1 MFSITCE
8 SCTAKLKVRNPAL
21 INQVLACPKCGSMI
35 KILPPEDFANDVQ
48 DQASPTPDGKAARF
62 RPVVSGAPKNIGDT
76 DFAEIEQII
85 RDKESLDEA
94 KKAAVPKP
102 TNPASSRTA
111 KPAAVA
117 KPSANESASPLK
129 PIKPDINPLAP
140 RPKPTPPDASIEK
153 PLLPGKEWT
162 SPAALKRKK
171 IMLIGVAIVAGLL
184 LLGGAT
190 YVIIQSF
197 SKDPSLAKSDP
208 AAVAKKDLEKMA
220 VVPKTEPS
228 KKEEPPAKES
238 AKESTEP
245 AKMNDDSKQE
255 TNAQPPDLPTDDSQP
270 PALPPV
276 DAQPTMPADN
286 STADK
291 TAESPDDKKK
301 ASPLAPPRLVDR
313 LPDNPSIAPNTSNEP
328 KLPFELLEDS
338 ELKSL
343 FQQSG
348 TSLAE
353 IGELT
358 NLDSVLETTEPAKF
372 FVERTELTNKK
383 SPAEIVAAKIPKLQ
397 YPGISPRR
405 FVAEISK
412 FANLPIALDAQDSI
426 GHQLDLAKPAP
437 FESAGPSLE
446 SILSEYFGKMKFE
459 VAIQEWGLQVRPADA
474 LVPIAREFP
483 LPKFPAATPEDH
495 LDVVN
500 GIKSMIAPTTWSPD
514 QKTSIEVAGDKLLV
528 TQFPSVLLDIER
540 LLNKVDAS
548 LQLGETEIQNLPTAL
563 STRAQQFAPKLSAKL
578 DWKQSQA
585 LTLDE
590 FAIQLQ
596 EQAGVELFFDWPT
609 MVNEGWNH
617 QTTLPL
623 YFRPETVQVAIN
635 ELTKALQVSFE
646 YLDVKT
652 VRLTTRSSSAA
663 TRDIEFY
670 PIKDL
675 LARGLKADA
684 IIALLNQTVGRNV
697 VNDRRAPITCTFY
710 EKPKAVVVVA
720 PQHIQRQVE
729 AVLVRL
735 RTR

>member
-1 MFSITCE
+1 M
-8 SCTAKLKVRNPAL
+8 
-21 INQVLACPKCGSMI
+21 INQVLACPKCGSML
-35 KILPPEDFANDVQ
+35 KILPPEDFKNDVQ
-48 DQASPTPDGKAARF
+48 DQASPTPDGKTAKAR
-62 RPVVSGAPKNIGDT
+62 PMVSGAPKNIGDT

-94 KKAAVPKP
+94 KKAVVPKP
-102 TNPASSRTA
+102 TNPASSRTV
-111 KPAAVA
+111 KPATAA

-129 PIKPDINPLAP
+129 PIKPDVNPLAP
-140 RPKPTPPDASIEK
+140 RPKPTQPDASIEK

-190 YVIIQSF
+190 YVIIQTF

-208 AAVAKKDLEKMA
+208 AAVAKKDPEKTTVM
-220 VVPKTEPS
+220 PKSEPS
-228 KKEEPPAKES
+228 KKEEPPV
-238 AKESTEP
+238 KESTEP
-245 AKMNDDSKQE
+245 AKTIDDSKQE
-255 TNAQPPDLPTDDSQP
+255 TNAQPPALPTDDSQP
-270 PALPPV
+270 PALPPA
-276 DAQPTMPADN
+276 DTQPTMPADN
-286 STADK
+286 SNAGK
-291 TAESPDDKKK
+291 GAESPDDKKK

-338 ELKSL
+338 DLKSL

-358 NLDSVLETTEPAKF
+358 NLDSVLETAEPAKF

-412 FANLPIALDAQDSI
+412 VANLPIALDAQDSI
-426 GHQLDLAKPAP
+426 DHQLDLARPAP

-446 SILSEYFGKMKFE
+446 SILNEYFGKMKFE
-459 VAIQEWGLQVRPADA
+459 LAIQDWGLQFRPADA

-483 LPKFPAATPEDH
+483 LPKFPAATPEDY

-528 TQFPSVLLDIER
+528 TQFPSVLRDIER

-563 STRAQQFAPKLSAKL
+563 STRTQQFAPKLSSKL
-578 DWKQSQA
+578 DWKQTQA
-585 LTLDE
+585 MTLDE

-609 MVNEGWNH
+609 
-617 QTTLPL
+617 
-623 YFRPETVQVAIN
+623 
-635 ELTKALQVSFE
+635 
-646 YLDVKT
+646 
-652 VRLTTRSSSAA
+652 
-663 TRDIEFY
+663 
-670 PIKDL
+670 
-675 LARGLKADA
+675 
-684 IIALLNQTVGRNV
+684 
-697 VNDRRAPITCTFY
+697 
-710 EKPKAVVVVA
+710 
-720 PQHIQRQVE
+720 
-729 AVLVRL
+729 
-735 RTR
+735 